1 MGLEDIASM
10 RTVHGSTVLYPCDA
24 NQTARLV
31 TAMVDRPGV
40 VYLRT
45 TRGQT
50 PVIYGPD
57 EAFEIGGSRVVRRSA
72 MDLVTLVGA
81 GITVHESLAAA
92 ETLAADDI
100 NARVIDLY
108 SIKPIDAATLRHA
121 ARDTGRLV
129 IAEDHRPEGG
139 ISEAVLAA
147 LADAGA
153 AARVERLAVRAMPAS
168 ASPAEQL
175 QIAGIDAAAI
185 AQAAR
190 RLVAEE

>member
-1 MGLEDIASM
+1 M

-31 TAMVDRPGV
+31 AAMVDRSGV

-57 EAFEIGGSRVVRRSA
+57 EAFEIGGSRVVRRSPDDA
-72 MDLVTLVGA
+72 VTLIGA
-81 GITVHESLAAA
+81 GITVHEALRAA
-92 ETLAADDI
+92 EALASEGI
-100 NARVIDLY
+100 RARVVDLY
-108 SIKPIDAATLRHA
+108 SIKPIDAATLVSA
-121 ARDTGRLV
+121 ARDTGLLV
-129 IAEDHRPEGG
+129 TAEDHRPEGG
-139 ISEAVLAA
+139 LGEAVLAA

-153 AARVERLAVRAMPAS
+153 TARVERLAVRAMPAS

-175 QIAGIDAAAI
+175 EIAGIDAATI
-185 AQAAR
+185 AAAAR
-190 RLVAEE
+190 RLVAGGRFG